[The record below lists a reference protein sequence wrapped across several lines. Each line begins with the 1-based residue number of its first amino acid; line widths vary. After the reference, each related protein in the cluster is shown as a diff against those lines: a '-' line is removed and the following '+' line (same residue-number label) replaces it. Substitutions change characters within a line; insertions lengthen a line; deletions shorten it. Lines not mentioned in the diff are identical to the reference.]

1 MHCLDRFYLNEENYL
16 RYLSMLNSLLYLEN
30 AKVVLDKNPEQVL
43 DNNLTCIQKE
53 FEQNIPSIV
62 LCSDPFHK
70 VEFLNR
76 LINSVENTIIF
87 VDIDLLYTGYVESG
101 MIQKKDN
108 VIIFHPDK
116 VSWKEKLSE
125 IISKVSKEKF
135 LVVIDSF
142 NGVYNMFDDLES
154 ARFIN
159 SCIMLLSSVGR
170 QTSSSV
176 VITAMARK
184 KENNGWVLSPG
195 GKQII
200 KSAKTWVYFL
210 KKIKN
215 NLTISTLEDID

>member
-1 MHCLDRFYLNEENYL
+1 M
-16 RYLSMLNSLLYLEN
+16 
-30 AKVVLDKNPEQVL
+30 VLDKSPEWVL
-43 DNNLTCIQKE
+43 DNNLVHIQNE
-53 FEQNIPSIV
+53 FGKNVPSIV
-62 LCSDPFHK
+62 LCSEPFHK
-70 VEFLNR
+70 AEFLNR

-116 VSWKEKLSE
+116 TSWKEKFSE

-159 SCIMLLSSVGR
+159 SCIMLLSSTGR

-184 KENNGWVLSPG
+184 KENTGWILSPG

-200 KSAKTWVYFL
+200 KSGKTGVYFL
-210 KKIKN
+210 KKTEN
-215 NLTISTLEDID
+215 NLVISNLEDVNANSKIFRIE

>member
-1 MHCLDRFYLNEENYL
+1 M
-16 RYLSMLNSLLYLEN
+16 
-30 AKVVLDKNPEQVL
+30 VLDKSHEQIL
-43 DNNLTCIQKE
+43 DNNLTHIQNE
-53 FEQNIPSIV
+53 FEENSPSIV
-62 LCSDPFHK
+62 LCSEPFHK

-108 VIIFHPDK
+108 VIIFHPNK
-116 VSWKEKLSE
+116 TSWKEKFSE
-125 IISKVSKEKF
+125 IISKVSKKKF

-159 SCIMLLSSVGR
+159 SCIMLLSSTGR

-184 KENNGWVLSPG
+184 KENTGWILSPG

-200 KSAKTWVYFL
+200 KSGKTGVYFL
-210 KKIKN
+210 KKTEN
-215 NLTISTLEDID
+215 NLVISNLEDVDANSKIFRIE